1 MINKVQCFHL
11 PPKIIAQTAAKATPT
26 KTAKTTTT
34 SLSSSTTNND
44 FFGENRDSFMLQEF
58 SAYED
63 LIEIIK
69 LSSMP
74 LPERPDGIVTVAKY
88 TSKIRQNCVATEDQY
103 ERLARSN
110 PATLFLRC
118 FEEYENANRVIAQT
132 QITTFPTFDIY
143 YGGSRVSRVEGDIV
157 EVERLLNMYQYQNSD
172 LDLFSENAKG
182 KGGLSWGDNEGKTR
196 STSASATP
204 RTTARFVPGY
214 DFDKKGGAFD
224 EAANKAQESFEDT
237 YGNWLPNMDDD

>member
-1 MINKVQCFHL
+1 MLQTCHIILFFLFMINKVQCFHL

-74 LPERPDGIVTVAKY
+74 LPERPDDNNKIHFLHVIHEPSCTAYQAVI
-88 TSKIRQNCVATEDQY
+88 TSTY
-103 ERLARSN
+103 PLGGWFPPSSPPRLS
-110 PATLFLRC
+110 
-118 FEEYENANRVIAQT
+118 
-132 QITTFPTFDIY
+132 
-143 YGGSRVSRVEGDIV
+143 
-157 EVERLLNMYQYQNSD
+157 
-172 LDLFSENAKG
+172 
-182 KGGLSWGDNEGKTR
+182 
-196 STSASATP
+196 
-204 RTTARFVPGY
+204 
-214 DFDKKGGAFD
+214 
-224 EAANKAQESFEDT
+224 
-237 YGNWLPNMDDD
+237 